1 MTKALLFLLLA
12 SPALAQLAW
21 DTTRLEF
28 HTSPEEKQVVSGF
41 RFQNKGQAPVTI
53 KSVKTG
59 CGCLDADVEKKTY
72 GPGES
77 GVIRAVFT
85 FGNRRGG
92 YHKIVTVTL
101 EDGTQQELHFIQY
114 IEDPLALS
122 TSLLL
127 WRQGQPAAAQE
138 VVLTAAAGKKVRVT
152 GATCSNPRFSA
163 RVEQLEEGARYRVIV
178 QPADTS
184 QRDSADLVV
193 QTDFPPTAPKSY
205 TLHARIK

>member
-1 MTKALLFLLLA
+1 MKALLLLLLA
-12 SPALAQLAW
+12 SPAPAQLAW
-21 DTTRLEF
+21 ESTRLEF
-28 HTSPEEKQVVSGF
+28 HSSPEEKQVVSGF
-41 RFQNKGQAPVTI
+41 RFQNKGPAPVTI

-72 GPGES
+72 APGES
-77 GVIRAVFT
+77 GVVRAVFT
-85 FGNRRGG
+85 FGNRKGG

-114 IEDPLALS
+114 IEDPLTLS

-138 VVLTAAAGKKVRVT
+138 VVLTASAGKKVRVT
-152 GATCSNPRFSA
+152 GATCSNPRFAA
-163 RVEQLEEGARYRVIV
+163 RLEQIEEGTRYRVIV
-178 QPADTS
+178 QPTDTS
-184 QRDSADLVV
+184 QRESADLVI
-193 QTDFPPTAPKSY
+193 QTDSPPAAPQSY